1 MISRFFIERPVFAT
15 VLSVAITLAGLV
27 AIRALPIAQYPNI
40 LPPEVVVSARYSGA
54 SAQVIAESIAAPLE
68 QQINGAENM
77 IYLRSTSA
85 DSGTM
90 QLSVSFAIGTDPDQA
105 TIDVNNRVQAA
116 LPNLPAEVRQQG
128 VLVKKR
134 STSILAVVTLSSPDG
149 RYDPV
154 FISNYALLNIIDE
167 LKRTPGVGDAA
178 LFGAKD
184 YSMRVWLQPDKL
196 AQHGLTGCSQMRIE

>member
-15 VLSVAITLAGLV
+15 VLSIAITLAGLV

-134 STSILAVVTLSSPDG
+134 STSILAVVTLASPDG

-167 LKRTPGVGDAA
+167 LKRTPGVGAAA
-178 LFGAKD
+178 LFGATD
-184 YSMRVWLQPDKL
+184 YSMRIWLQPVKPCWASL
-196 AQHGLTGCSQMRIE
+196 SGCSHTRIE